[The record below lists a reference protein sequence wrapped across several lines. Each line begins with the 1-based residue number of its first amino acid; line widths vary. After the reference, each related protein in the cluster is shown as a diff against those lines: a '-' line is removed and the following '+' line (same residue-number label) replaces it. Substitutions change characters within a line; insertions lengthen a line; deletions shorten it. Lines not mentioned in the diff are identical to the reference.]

1 MNIESLIEKLTLQ
14 VAQSGN
20 IRIDYSDY
28 NQSNFPL
35 YITDASGLI
44 VYFNKTAAVLWG
56 RAPKLEQDKWCGSW
70 DIFTPDGKFVPHDQ
84 CPMAQAL
91 AENRPI
97 RGCEAIAVRPGG
109 TKFRFQAF
117 PTPLHDASGKLIGG
131 FNILVYMREENIRV
145 DVPQVDIITRATPI
159 SITV

>member
-20 IRIDYSDY
+20 IRMDYSELD
-28 NQSNFPL
+28 QSPFAL
-35 YITDASGLI
+35 YVTDAAGLI
-44 VYFNKTAAVLWG
+44 VYFNQTATILWG

-70 DIFTPDGKFVPHDQ
+70 DIFTPDGKFLPHDQ

-91 AENRPI
+91 SENRPI
-97 RGCEAIAVRPGG
+97 RGREAIAVRPGG
-109 TKFRFQAF
+109 TKFRFRPF
-117 PTPLHDASGKLIGG
+117 PTPLHNASGTLIGG
-131 FNILVYMREENIRV
+131 FNILLHLREENIRV
-145 DVPQVDIITRATPI
+145 DVPQVDIVTRSTPI